1 MKYLLILY
9 RLLISTFKTQI
20 MIKNA
25 NRFFTLVMLLLF
37 SSGSVLAI
45 EFDDLMK
52 TGKID
57 AYATGNDESVH
68 YAIPLKIIIRN
79 NTSSNIQI
87 RIPAGY
93 TFQPDDSIYQ
103 NIIVTK
109 TILLSLAPGRSMPIN
124 VYGMC
129 MESSDH
135 APGEVSRYTAAGMA
149 IPKLVKLAEFIEENK
164 YFNPAGQNA
173 MWTLIEDRPLYE
185 VVSLDTSA
193 AFKLQHFLADLTG
206 KPIIPAPEE
215 EAYLYDYTERPHNIT
230 VGGEIEIHTSSVMQ
244 VQWCL
249 FSEDGILL
257 REMYNGPLG
266 PGDVTLEF
274 EYDAQVYI
282 APVYYLKLV
291 SDDEVIYNHRISV
304 DRDR

>member
-1 MKYLLILY
+1 MRKIAS
-9 RLLISTFKTQI
+9 RV
-20 MIKNA
+20 
-25 NRFFTLVMLLLF
+25 FTLVLLLVF
-37 SSGSVLAI
+37 SSGTAFAI
-45 EFDDLMK
+45 EFDDLLIS
-52 TGKID
+52 GKIN

-79 NTSSNIQI
+79 NTSSTIQI

-93 TFQPDDSIYQ
+93 TFHPDDSSYQ
-103 NIIVTK
+103 NIIVTN
-109 TILLSLAPGRSMPIN
+109 TILLALAPGRSAPIE

-135 APGEVSRYTAAGMA
+135 APEGEARYTSAGMA
-149 IPKLVKLAEFIEENK
+149 EPKIVKLAEYIEENK

-185 VVSLDTSA
+185 VTSLDTSA
-193 AFKLQHFLADLTG
+193 AYKLQHFLADLTG
-206 KPIIPAPEE
+206 KPILPAPEE
-215 EAYLYDYTERPHNIT
+215 EAYLYNYEERPSNVS
-230 VGGEIEIHTSSVMQ
+230 VGGEVEIHTSSVMQ

-274 EYDAQVYI
+274 EYDAQVYD

-291 SDDEVIYNHRISV
+291 ADGEIIYNRRLAF
-304 DRDR
+304 DND